1 MHKIILNCLHQY
13 QPERGGNPSFR
24 FSSDIT
30 TSELH
35 IYAANI
41 DNATKLLN
49 LELEVLNT
57 EEIIHAKRYKQ
68 EEDKRRHLLGKILS
82 KTILSKYLEINPID
96 VAFENNNYGKLSL
109 ANRVSNLHFN
119 VSHSGKYVALI
130 VSNQI
135 VGIDIEKYRQD
146 FDYSLVYSSCFT
158 PKELTSVEQSNNKEY
173 PLSLWAMKEAF
184 IKMLGVGLTD
194 DIINIPALEGKHII
208 PAENNLITEASAASF
223 SCKEG
228 YGCAFAVAAHKFK
241 ASLFF
246 AEDIVL

>member
-1 MHKIILNCLHQY
+1 MHKIILNCINQY
-13 QPERGGNPSFR
+13 QPERGENPSFR
-24 FSSDIT
+24 FSSDT

-35 IYAANI
+35 IYVANI

-96 VAFENNNYGKLSL
+96 VAFENNNYGKPSL

-130 VSNQI
+130 VSNRI

-158 PKELTSVEQSNNKEY
+158 PNELTSVEQSNNKEY
-173 PLSLWAMKEAF
+173 PLNLWAMKEAF

-194 DIINIPALEGKHII
+194 DIINIPAMEGEHII
-208 PAENNLITEASAASF
+208 PAENNLITEASTASF

-228 YGCAFAVAAHKFK
+228 YGCAFAVAAHKFN
-241 ASLFF
+241 ANLFF
-246 AEDIVL
+246 TEDIVL